1 MRISDWSSDVCS
13 SDLAPL
19 KEILNRTHFDGSLET
34 ADPARARRLA
44 RKISVAM
51 DQLAERMQ
59 AMPPSRQPTPG
70 QLNLVLKELFDS
82 LLKDCERRRDQHHRQ
97 RREHVDRSEI
107 GLGIVSK
114 NIVDRLIEDERH
126 TRNDEQRVA
135 IGLRRCTYLRTEGGV
150 SATSVLHAELLNE
163 SFSPIP

>member
-1 MRISDWSSDVCS
+1 
-13 SDLAPL
+13 
-19 KEILNRTHFDGSLET
+19 
-34 ADPARARRLA
+34 
-44 RKISVAM
+44 M
-51 DQLAERMQ
+51 DQLAERLQ

-114 NIVDRLIEDERH
+114 ILVDRLIEDERSEEH
-126 TRNDEQRVA
+126 TSDLQSLMRISSAVFCLTKN
-135 IGLRRCTYLRTEGGV
+135 TPKTRT
-150 SATSVLHAELLNE
+150 TTIQ
-163 SFSPIP
+163 P

>member
-1 MRISDWSSDVCS
+1 MRMSDWSSDVCS
-13 SDLAPL
+13 SDLYRRRLPAPL

-44 RKISVAM
+44 RQISVAM
-51 DQLAERMQ
+51 DQLAERLQ

-97 RREHVDRSEI
+97 DRKST
-107 GLGIVSK
+107 
-114 NIVDRLIEDERH
+114 RLH
-126 TRNDEQRVA
+126 
-135 IGLRRCTYLRTEGGV
+135 
-150 SATSVLHAELLNE
+150 SSH
-163 SFSPIP
+163 